1 MVSTIIN
8 HCSIIVILLC
18 IYHIKIINGTPVAS
32 PNWEL
37 LITPDGVIFSPR
49 NGVLITTYIIHIIYV

>member
-8 HCSIIVILLC
+8 HCSIIVILIY
-18 IYHIKIINGTPVAS
+18 IYHIKIINGTPVTS

-37 LITPDGVIFSPR
+37 LITPDGVIFSSR
-49 NGVLITTYIIHIIYV
+49 NGMLLTTYIIHIIYV